1 MFGEALLCPEQ
12 ISVGALRPNE
22 GGGQS
27 KTALGGAARG
37 YRGISHKIP
46 LFGRRYRTENINQ
59 FTASETYKPKT
70 RNF

>member
-12 ISVGALRPNE
+12 ISAGALRPNE

-37 YRGISHKIP
+37 VLGDFAQNPPNSDADTIMKIS
-46 LFGRRYRTENINQ
+46 TD
-59 FTASETYKPKT
+59 
-70 RNF
+70 

>member
-1 MFGEALLCPEQ
+1 MFGEALLCQEQ
-12 ISVGALRPNE
+12 ISVGALKPNE

-46 LFGRRYRTENINQ
+46 LFGRRHRNENIN
-59 FTASETYKPKT
+59 
-70 RNF
+70 